1 MEGVM
6 SFPGK
11 FWLLLSGL
19 AVCGSV
25 LGEPVDDYESKK
37 WQEIDV
43 QLPASPD
50 DSTLQAFYVSAASE
64 NEFFIDLATLTV
76 DVDGVVRY
84 VLLVTTPEG
93 GRNVTF
99 EGMRCETRGHRIYA
113 SGRRDG
119 TWSKA
124 RSDAWSRI
132 REVYANRQHAVLFL
146 DYFCPGGSIVRD
158 AAEAKAA
165 LRNGGHRD
173 QVREFFLNG

>member
-1 MEGVM
+1 M

-11 FWLLLSGL
+11 FWLLLGGL
-19 AVCGSV
+19 TMCGSV
-25 LGEPVDDYESKK
+25 LAEPGNDYESQK

-43 QLPASPD
+43 QLPASPS
-50 DSTLQAFYVSAASE
+50 DSTLQAFYVSAASG
-64 NEFFIDLATLTV
+64 NEFFIDLATLSV
-76 DVDGVVRY
+76 DADGVVRY

-93 GRNVTF
+93 GRNISF
-99 EGMRCETRGHRIYA
+99 EGMRCETREHRIYA

-119 TWSKA
+119 AWSRA

-132 REVYANRQHAVLFL
+132 REVYANRQHAALFL
-146 DYFCPGGSIVRD
+146 DYFCPGGTIVRD

-173 QVREFFLNG
+173 RVQP

>member
-1 MEGVM
+1 MSLPSKLLRFLGGLTMCGGV
-6 SFPGK
+6 
-11 FWLLLSGL
+11 L
-19 AVCGSV
+19 AG
-25 LGEPVDDYESKK
+25 PVDDYESQK

-43 QLPASPD
+43 QLPAPPN
-50 DSTLQAFYVSAASE
+50 DSTLQAFYVSAASR
-64 NEFFIDLATLTV
+64 NQFFIDLATLAV
-76 DVDGVVRY
+76 DSDGVVRY

-119 TWSKA
+119 AWSKT

-132 REVYANRQHAVLFL
+132 SEAYANRQHAALFL
-146 DYFCPGGSIVRD
+146 DYFCPGGAIVRD

-165 LRNGGHRD
+165 LRDGGHRD
-173 QVREFFLNG
+173 RVREFYLNG